1 MPFDKDAV
9 ALLDFDLT
17 GIPREDGTG
26 YLTEKGVVTEP
37 SEARI
42 NAFPAKFTELGAQVK
57 TAGENTPE
65 GVNTYREM
73 QTAIIELCGGTPSD
87 NEIRQL
93 SPRYLVAFFRWL
105 MRELQPPKD

>member
-9 ALLDFDLT
+9 ALLDFDFT
-17 GIPREDGTG
+17 GIPREDGG
-26 YLTEKGVVTEP
+26 GFLTEKGVVIEP
-37 SEARI
+37 SETRI
-42 NAFPAKFTELGAQVK
+42 NAFTAKFTELGVRVK
-57 TAGENTPE
+57 TAGENTPD

>member
-9 ALLDFDLT
+9 ALLDFDFP
-17 GIPREDGTG
+17 GIPREDGG
-26 YLTEKGVVTEP
+26 GFLTEKGVVSEP
-37 SEARI
+37 SETRI
-42 NAFPAKFTELGAQVK
+42 NAFSAKFTELGAQIK